1 MKANKVGIIG
11 KKLGMTQVYDNG
23 VMTGVTVIDFSDMEL
38 IGKRTMEKDGY
49 TAAVLGYDFK
59 TVRRKDKEF
68 KKPKFA
74 REFRIEDTAVY
85 EDEAK
90 LSEVMGSV
98 KTMDVSGIMK
108 GRGFAGAIKRHHFS
122 GGPATHG
129 AKMHRR
135 TGSIGQHTFPARV
148 FKGKKMPGHMGN
160 TRVTVLGQKLVKFDA
175 EKRLLFIRGQVPG
188 ANNGYV
194 MVRDAIKA

>member
-23 VMTGVTVIDFSDMEL
+23 AIAGVTVIDFSDMEI
-38 IGKRTMEKDGY
+38 IGKRTTEKDGY
-49 TAAVLGYDFK
+49 NAVILGYDFK
-59 TVRRKDKEF
+59 TVRRKEKEF
-68 KKPKFA
+68 KKPRYC
-74 REFRIEDTAVY
+74 REIRIEDSGVY
-85 EDEAK
+85 DDDAK
-90 LSEVMGSV
+90 LSEA
-98 KTMDVSGIMK
+98 VSSIKKVDIAGIMK
-108 GRGFAGAIKRHHFS
+108 GRGFAGAIKRWHFN

-135 TGSIGQHTFPARV
+135 TGSIGMHTFPAHV
-148 FKGKKMPGHMGN
+148 FKGKHMPGHMGN

-175 EKRLLFIRGQVPG
+175 EKRLLFIRGNVPG

>member
-1 MKANKVGIIG
+1 
-11 KKLGMTQVYDNG
+11 
-23 VMTGVTVIDFSDMEL
+23 MEL

-49 TAAVLGYDFK
+49 TAVVLGYDFK

-74 REFRIEDTAVY
+74 REFRIEDATVY
-85 EDEAK
+85 EDAAK
-90 LSEVMGSV
+90 LSEVMGSI
-98 KTMDVSGIMK
+98 KKMDVSGIMK

-194 MVRDAIKA
+194 MIRDAIKA